1 MIIIFIAQA
10 FNIQLSNWQIIE
22 IMLILLVS
30 SKGATAIVGSAFI
43 TLATTLSMVDTV
55 PVAGLVLILGIDR
68 FMAEARSVTNLIGN
82 ATASIVISK
91 LENNFNQQTAEEE

>member
-1 MIIIFIAQA
+1 
-10 FNIQLSNWQIIE
+10 
-22 IMLILLVS
+22 
-30 SKGATAIVGSAFI
+30 
-43 TLATTLSMVDTV
+43 MVDTV

-91 LENNFNQQTAEEE
+91 LENNFNQQTTEIEE